1 MVGGRVATTAADA
14 GDLVALLSA
23 PGRTA
28 GDRIAVRT
36 ADGVTLT
43 HGALW
48 DLVAGAAGRL
58 AAEGV
63 GPGQAVGIACA
74 GPAGIVAYLAVL
86 HAGAVAVPLDPAGPD
101 PDALTRTGCRL
112 LVVDRTGAGPAA
124 VHGATPAGVVVV
136 TVDAADAGALAF
148 GATAVPPAAV
158 APDALA
164 IVARTSMR
172 GRLVPLRR
180 RHLAANVAQVTRHP
194 GLRLEAD
201 DRCLLFLPL
210 HHLFALNGVL
220 GPVLA
225 LGASLVVAER
235 AEPAQAARTAR
246 AGGATVLPAVPPTLR
261 AWLRDPAVPDDT
273 FATARCA
280 FSGGAPLTADD
291 ARAFR
296 ARFGVPVLN
305 GYGVTEAGPVVACT
319 VDDQVPRE
327 GYVGSPVADLE
338 VRLVDDDGDDVLV
351 DDPGE
356 VWVRGPNVFDGY
368 WDDDDATADACTDDG
383 WFRTGDLGVV
393 DDDGALA
400 VIGRLGEVLEV
411 EGFVVHPR
419 EVEEVLATH
428 PAVREAAL
436 VGPAPLRALLVAV
449 PGVTADVARAD
460 AVLAW
465 CRTRLAAYKCPGS
478 ASWTDEL
485 PRTPTGRLL
494 RDRLVA
500 GDQPTDTRNPA

>member
-1 MVGGRVATTAADA
+1 VTTAPDDA

-28 GDRIAVRT
+28 GDRVAVRT
-36 ADGVTLT
+36 ADGATLT
-43 HGALW
+43 HGTLW
-48 DLVAGAAGRL
+48 DLVARTAGRL
-58 AAEGV
+58 ADEGIA
-63 GPGQAVGIACA
+63 PGHAVGLACA

-86 HAGAVAVPLDPAGPD
+86 HAGAIAVPLDPAGPD
-101 PDALTRTGCRL
+101 PDAVVRTGCRL
-112 LVVDRTGAGPAA
+112 LLVDHAVDPAISPA
-124 VHGATPAGVVVV
+124 VDVPLVALDATDP
-136 TVDAADAGALAF
+136 GALAA
-148 GATAVPPAAV
+148 GAHAAPPAEV

-164 IVARTSMR
+164 VVARTALA
-172 GRLVPLRR
+172 GRFVPLRR
-180 RHLAANVAQVTRHP
+180 RHLAANIVQVTTHP

-235 AEPAQAARTAR
+235 AEPAQAARTAM
-246 AGGATVLPAVPPTLR
+246 AGAATVLPAVPPTLR
-261 AWLRDPAVPDDT
+261 AWLRDDAVPDDA

-327 GYVGSPVADLE
+327 GYVGSAVAGLE

-368 WDDDDATADACTDDG
+368 WDDAEATAAACTADG
-383 WFRTGDLGVV
+383 WFRTGDVGVV
-393 DDDGALA
+393 DGAGALA
-400 VIGRLGEVLEV
+400 VVGRLGEVFEV

-449 PGVTADVARAD
+449 PGTTADVARAD
-460 AVLAW
+460 DVLAW
-465 CRTRLAAYKCPGS
+465 CRTRLAPYKCPGS
-478 ASWTDEL
+478 ASWIDGL

-494 RDRLVA
+494 RDRLGT
-500 GDQPTDTRNPA
+500 GDQPTDTRKPA

>member
-1 MVGGRVATTAADA
+1 VATAPGDG

-28 GDRIAVRT
+28 GDRAAVRT
-36 ADGVTLT
+36 ADGATLT
-43 HGALW
+43 HAALW
-48 DLVAGAAGRL
+48 DLVARAAGRL
-58 AAEGV
+58 IDEGV
-63 GPGQAVGIACA
+63 APGQAVGLACA

-86 HAGAVAVPLDPAGPD
+86 YAGAIAVPLDPAGPD
-101 PDALTRTGCRL
+101 GEAVTRTDCRL
-112 LVVDRTGAGPAA
+112 LLVDRTVDRAGAGTSAPRPAGPAD
-124 VHGATPAGVVVV
+124 VPVVAL
-136 TVDAADAGALAF
+136 DAADAGALAL
-148 GATAVPPAAV
+148 GADAVPPVDV

-164 IVARTSMR
+164 IVARTSV
-172 GRLVPLRR
+172 GGHFVPLRR
-180 RHLAANVAQVTRHP
+180 RHLAANVVQVTTHP

-235 AEPAQAARTAR
+235 AEPAQAARTAA

-261 AWLRDPAVPDDT
+261 AWLRDPTVPDDA

-305 GYGVTEAGPVVACT
+305 GYGITEAGPVVACT

-327 GYVGSPVADLE
+327 GYVGCAVAGLE

-356 VWVRGPNVFDGY
+356 VWLRGPNVFDGY
-368 WDDDDATADACTDDG
+368 WEDADATAAVCTADG

-393 DDDGALA
+393 DHEGALA
-400 VIGRLGEVLEV
+400 VIGRLGEVFEV

-449 PGVTADVARAD
+449 PGVTANSARAD
-460 AVLAW
+460 EVLAW
-465 CRTRLAAYKCPGS
+465 CRTRLAPYKCPGS
-478 ASWTDEL
+478 ASWIDGL

-494 RDRLVA
+494 RDRLGT
-500 GDQPTDTRNPA
+500 GDQPTDTRKPA